1 MNTNLSVLVVD
12 DYPPLANSVAQIL
25 HLKGL
30 EVQTAN
36 SGSEALHILEA
47 HPVDVLLT
55 DVMMPDMT
63 GLELYRA
70 TKKIYTPVIAILMSA
85 FAPEDLLRQ
94 GMAEG
99 VRAVLDKPLDINFLM
114 ALFSTL
120 KGSDSLA
127 I

>member
-1 MNTNLSVLVVD
+1 
-12 DYPPLANSVAQIL
+12 
-25 HLKGL
+25 
-30 EVQTAN
+30 
-36 SGSEALHILEA
+36 
-47 HPVDVLLT
+47 
-55 DVMMPDMT
+55 
-63 GLELYRA
+63 
-70 TKKIYTPVIAILMSA
+70 VIAILMSA